1 MAIQGSR
8 GQISIEG
15 VDRQMKNVRE
25 RMLNLIQVNSDPKDG
40 HLKTASPCTDH

>member
-15 VDRQMKNVRE
+15 VDRQMKNVRK
-25 RMLNLIQVNSDPKDG
+25 RMLNTVKFMIDRSIQS
-40 HLKTASPCTDH
+40 LKTGI

>member
-25 RMLNLIQVNSDPKDG
+25 RMLNTAKFMIDRSIQS
-40 HLKTASPCTDH
+40 LKTGI

>member
-25 RMLNLIQVNSDPKDG
+25 RMLNTVKFMIDRSIQN
-40 HLKTASPCTDH
+40 LKTGI